1 MWRAG
6 LIIAVANLAGGYVGA
21 RVAVAK
27 GAGFIRIVFIVVVSA
42 FALKIGWDILA
53 SR

>member
-1 MWRAG
+1 MQAADARRGDTRRTA
-6 LIIAVANLAGGYVGA
+6 AEGA